1 MGMEGKEKEKRNEK
15 RVLLLLLIPITVLFY
30 HPMFYIFP
38 ASRQPRSY
46 L

>member
-1 MGMEGKEKEKRNEK
+1 MVEKKKGKEKSRK

-38 ASRQPRSY
+38 ASSKAT
-46 L
+46 